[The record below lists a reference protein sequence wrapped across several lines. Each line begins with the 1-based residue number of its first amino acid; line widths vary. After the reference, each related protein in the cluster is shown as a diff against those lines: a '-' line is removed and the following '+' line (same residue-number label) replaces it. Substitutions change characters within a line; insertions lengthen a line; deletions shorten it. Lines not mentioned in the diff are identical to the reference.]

1 MKETTEIQ
9 PQILIIDDDVTLCAG
24 LRKLLRGRGYK
35 VECIYDVILGYIGQV
50 KGVTTLLF

>member
-24 LRKLLRGRGYK
+24 LSKLLTGRGYK
-35 VECIYDVILGYIGQV
+35 SRPCYFRRDDAQE
-50 KGVTTLLF
+50 KWH